1 MSLPRLIACDIDGTL
16 MDYTESS
23 LSPSLFPLIER
34 LCDLGIYFCP
44 ASGRQYGSLRSLFA
58 PVAHRLVYLCENGGI
73 LYDSAGQVLGKT
85 VMPRERALALCR
97 AIWAEDSCELL
108 ISGANTSYVCL
119 KRPGLDEQLRHF
131 TGNHVTVLQRPEETP
146 EDILKVSAF
155 CWDGAAAHAPRFAQ
169 TWGKDFPMA
178 IGGPK
183 WLDFALADKGV
194 GLTALLQALKLSP
207 EEVMAFGDNAND
219 LPMLEM
225 VGMPYVVNRS
235 PLTDLPPRYRRCERV
250 EEVLAALL
258 REGLP
263 VERTV

>member
-1 MSLPRLIACDIDGTL
+1 MPLPKLIACDIDGTL

-23 LSPSLFPLIER
+23 FSPALFPLIER
-34 LCDLGIYFCP
+34 LCDEGIYFCP
-44 ASGRQYGSLRSLFA
+44 ASGRQYFSLRSLFA
-58 PVAHRLVYLCENGGI
+58 PVANRLVYLCENGGI
-73 LYDSAGQVLGKT
+73 LYDGSGQVLGKT
-85 VMPRERALALCR
+85 TMPRERALGLCR

-131 TGNHVTVLQRPEETP
+131 TGNHVTVLQSPEKTP

-155 CWDGAAAHAPRFAQ
+155 CWDGAAAHAPHFAQ
-169 TWGKDFPMA
+169 TWGKEFPMA

-194 GLTALLQALKLSP
+194 GLEALLHVLDLSP
-207 EEVMAFGDNAND
+207 EDVMAFGDNAND

-235 PLTDLPPRYRRCERV
+235 PLTHLPARYCRCERV
-250 EEVLAALL
+250 EDVLTELL
-258 REGLP
+258 QK
-263 VERTV
+263 